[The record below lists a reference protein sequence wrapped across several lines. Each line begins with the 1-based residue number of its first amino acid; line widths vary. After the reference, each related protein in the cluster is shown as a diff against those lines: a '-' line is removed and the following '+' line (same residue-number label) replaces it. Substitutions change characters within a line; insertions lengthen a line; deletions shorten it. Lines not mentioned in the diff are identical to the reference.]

1 MNNGLQTERA
11 HMGVFSTTSYISIGD
26 PYAKKS
32 QSDDRMKGRQFI
44 SQYPKRGLGGAAEK
58 ACYFDR
64 QFPSLF
70 IGEKCAAQ
78 KLRAESSRRPR
89 GPNS

>member
-26 PYAKKS
+26 P
-32 QSDDRMKGRQFI
+32 
-44 SQYPKRGLGGAAEK
+44 
-58 ACYFDR
+58 
-64 QFPSLF
+64 
-70 IGEKCAAQ
+70 CAAQ
-78 KLRAESSRRPR
+78 FFPSQLCAELRSRPR

>member
-1 MNNGLQTERA
+1 
-11 HMGVFSTTSYISIGD
+11 
-26 PYAKKS
+26 
-32 QSDDRMKGRQFI
+32 MKGRQFI

-78 KLRAESSRRPR
+78 KLRAEL
-89 GPNS
+89 